1 MASKFSFLFGLLL
14 LLQIGQSGQ
23 YNLVRRD
30 PFASL
35 GETLHTRQR
44 AACDGENLSLE
55 CPAGSKV
62 SIQLVRYG
70 REAPSEQVCPPTPSS
85 PRPYTGREGLAC
97 SIPEAVRTVEELCQ
111 SKQSCSI
118 LTGVTAFGLNTFD
131 PCPGVRKY
139 AEVAYK
145 CRPAAF
151 ASRQLCGGATQA
163 LQCSQPHHNIAIV
176 SGQFRSAAEGP
187 LYCPIQS
194 SSFLTGQTSDAA
206 GAAMKECTA
215 VEVTPPL
222 VSLCHGRKECRVTA
236 SPHLLA
242 AAPCTGLHIYL
253 KLVFA
258 CVDPD
263 IFLPKFVPRESGQQ
277 EDETTSRSFMPPNIP
292 ETPRF
297 PPATNSTT
305 TAVEHWNRQ
314 IEVVVTPVE
323 EVVQPLLW
331 RLLCAFL
338 QIGTRM
344 RSSAAQVALV
354 FALTLGLA
362 LCVALAALVVRLCWT
377 SRRPGSPRRELS
389 PSHLDLDND
398 AIDYD
403 LACHQLQPLPPP
415 KLMVGGEG
423 GREEWGLVNTL
434 TRARGRQTVARLAPL
449 EDYLGPSEE
458 GRAARYS
465 TIGRGGATSRRGEGL
480 TTPSPPP
487 PCCQEGEAP
496 RSLKPKHGHD
506 EPYY

>member
-1 MASKFSFLFGLLL
+1 
-14 LLQIGQSGQ
+14 
-23 YNLVRRD
+23 
-30 PFASL
+30 
-35 GETLHTRQR
+35 
-44 AACDGENLSLE
+44 
-55 CPAGSKV
+55 
-62 SIQLVRYG
+62 
-70 REAPSEQVCPPTPSS
+70 
-85 PRPYTGREGLAC
+85 
-97 SIPEAVRTVEELCQ
+97 
-111 SKQSCSI
+111 
-118 LTGVTAFGLNTFD
+118 
-131 PCPGVRKY
+131 
-139 AEVAYK
+139 
-145 CRPAAF
+145 
-151 ASRQLCGGATQA
+151 
-163 LQCSQPHHNIAIV
+163 
-176 SGQFRSAAEGP
+176 
-187 LYCPIQS
+187 
-194 SSFLTGQTSDAA
+194 
-206 GAAMKECTA
+206 MKECTA

-496 RSLKPKHGHD
+496 RSLKPMHGHD